1 MVQTNRIYLKMK
13 YFDQCNA
20 CLLIKSIN
28 FFEKKKTLKLQ
39 GMNFVAFYERSTKY
53 WCHVIDIGQNCIFNY
68 AH

>member
-28 FFEKKKTLKLQ
+28 FFEKKNFKTL
-39 GMNFVAFYERSTKY
+39 GHEFRSLLWEKHKILVP
-53 WCHVIDIGQNCIFNY
+53 CCILDYFI
-68 AH
+68 